1 MSDTPHKLYVNDLVH
16 ETSPYLLQHAH
27 NPVDWHPWGDVAIE
41 KARAEGKPIFLSIGY
56 SACHWCHV
64 MEHESFENET
74 IAAFLNEFFV
84 SIKVDREERPDLDDI
99 YMAAVLALTGQGGW
113 PMTVFL
119 TPDLQPFYGG
129 TYFPPDSRYG
139 RPGFYNLLQGIQN
152 TWEHRRD
159 EVLQNAESLT
169 QHIAAQLASLV
180 PGGDSELNPAALL
193 DAAVGD
199 LAKVYDS
206 EDGGWGSA
214 PKFPSGMT
222 IGLLLREYRRTGNAA
237 ALGMATH
244 TLDRMAAGGM
254 YDQIGGGFSRY
265 SVDERWL
272 VPHFEKMLYDNAQ
285 LSHAYLEAFQLTR
298 KPRYAQVARETLD
311 YVLRDLRDERGA
323 FHSAED
329 ADSEGEE
336 GKFYLWE
343 QGELESL
350 LGADE
355 AALFCNYYG
364 VRKQGNFDSHE
375 PYHAGLNILHLPLP
389 SEAVAAAHR
398 MSVGDL
404 EARMAPLRQ
413 RLFEHRAQR
422 VRPGLDDKVL
432 TSWNGL
438 MISSLAL
445 GSRVLGEPRY
455 VEAAIEAGRFFI
467 QYQWQDGTLLRT
479 HRQGESR
486 LPGYLD
492 DYAFLANGFID
503 LYEATFDESWLS
515 EARRLVDG
523 MLQKFWD
530 EATGA
535 FFFTGDEHKHLIA
548 RARPSYDG
556 AEPSGN
562 SVAVLTLLR
571 LSALLGHADY
581 EARARRV
588 LKACAPLIERA
599 PRGYLKLA
607 WGLHWLATPPV
618 EMAVVS
624 QGVDPAPELAAL
636 AERFIPSYLL
646 AGTAPPEGSNL
657 PLLEGKS
664 APEGTCAVYFC
675 RDYTCEKPTESIDEL
690 QSKLDSIASFA

>member
-1 MSDTPHKLYVNDLVH
+1 MSDTPHKLYVNELVH

-27 NPVDWHPWGDVAIE
+27 NPVDWYPWGDTAIA
-41 KARAEGKPIFLSIGY
+41 KARSEDKPIFLSIGY

-84 SIKVDREERPDLDDI
+84 SIKVDREERPDIDDI

-129 TYFPPDSRYG
+129 TYYPPDSRYG

-152 TWEHRRD
+152 TWENRRA

-169 QHIAAQLASLV
+169 QHIAAQLASV
-180 PGGDSELNPAALL
+180 EPGGGGALNPAPLL
-193 DAAVGD
+193 DAAVAD
-199 LAKVYDS
+199 LARVYDS
-206 EDGGWGSA
+206 EDGGWGGA

-222 IGLLLREYRRTGNAA
+222 IGLLLREYRRSGNNA

-244 TLDRMAAGGM
+244 TLDRTAAGGM

-343 QGELESL
+343 SAELESL
-350 LGADE
+350 LGAED
-355 AALFCNYYG
+355 ATLFGSYYG
-364 VRKQGNFDSHE
+364 VGKHGNFESHE
-375 PYHAGLNILHLPLP
+375 PYHAGQNILHLPIP
-389 SEAVAAAHR
+389 PEAVAAAQR
-398 MSVGDL
+398 MSLADL

-413 RLFEHRAQR
+413 RLFEHRSLR

-438 MISSLAL
+438 MISSFAL

-455 VEAAIEAGRFFI
+455 VQAAIEAGRFFI
-467 QYQWQDGTLLRT
+467 QQQWQDGTLLRT
-479 HRQGESR
+479 HRHGESR

-492 DYAFLANGFID
+492 DYAFLANGFVD
-503 LYEATFDESWLS
+503 LYEATFDESWLT
-515 EARRLVDG
+515 EARRLVDA
-523 MLQKFWD
+523 MLEKFWD
-530 EATGA
+530 ESTGT
-535 FFFTGDEHKHLIA
+535 FFFTGDEHMHLIA

-562 SVAVLTLLR
+562 SVAVLAMLR
-571 LSALLGHADY
+571 LSVLLG
-581 EARARRV
+581 EAEFEAKARRV
-588 LKACAPLIERA
+588 LAACAPLVERA

-607 WGLHWLATPPV
+607 WGLHWLAAPPV
-618 EMAVVS
+618 EIAVVS
-624 QGVDPAPELAAL
+624 NGNDPAPELAAL

-646 AGTAPPEGSNL
+646 AGTASPEGSQL
-657 PLLEGKS
+657 PLLSGKS
-664 APEGTCAVYFC
+664 APEGNSAVYFC
-675 RDYTCEKPTESIDEL
+675 RDYTCDSPTHSLDAL
-690 QSKLDSIASFA
+690 RTKLDALAPFA